1 MEVDGR
7 NVVVYL
13 NLVPAKQQNIV
24 HDLETASIIDR
35 GRFSIINSL
44 ILLKSLCYSSNQ
56 IHVPHTVYPENLAK
70 N

>member
-24 HDLETASIIDR
+24 HDLETASIIDS
-35 GRFSIINSL
+35 GRFSIINLL
-44 ILLKSLCYSSNQ
+44 ILLKSFCYLSNQ
-56 IHVPHTVYPENLAK
+56 IRVPHTVWPENLAK
-70 N
+70 S

>member
-13 NLVPAKQQNIV
+13 NLVLAKQQNIV
-24 HDLETASIIDR
+24 HDLETASIIDS

-44 ILLKSLCYSSNQ
+44 ILLKSFC
-56 IHVPHTVYPENLAK
+56 
-70 N
+70 